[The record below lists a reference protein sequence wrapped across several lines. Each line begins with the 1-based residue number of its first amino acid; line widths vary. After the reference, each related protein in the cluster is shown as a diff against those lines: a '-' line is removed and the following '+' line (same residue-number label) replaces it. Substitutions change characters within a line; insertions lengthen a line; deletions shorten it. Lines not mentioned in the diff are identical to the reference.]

1 MNRYYWRF
9 GLYHRFT
16 HALIIISF
24 LGLAATG
31 IPLKFSD
38 RSWAVALAHFLG
50 GFQVMGFLHRTCA
63 IITFI
68 YCGMHLGFLAHT
80 LFRKKDYSILWG
92 PNSLVPQPKDLQ
104 DLIQHTKFFLGMG
117 PRPKFG
123 TWTYWEKFDYWAVFW
138 GVAVIGGSGLMLW
151 FPTFFTRF
159 MPGWLLNIA
168 TIVHSDE
175 ALLAAGFIFTVH
187 FFNSHLR
194 PEKFPMDPVIF
205 TGRMTEEE
213 LKHDKPALYEELVRT
228 NQLTYIEARRPDL
241 WLVNFAK
248 IFGYTA
254 VGIGLILAIL
264 IFLIH

>member
-1 MNRYYWRF
+1 MTRYFWRF
-9 GLYHRFT
+9 GLYHRIT

-38 RSWAVALAHFLG
+38 RSWAMSVAHILG
-50 GFQVMGFLHRTCA
+50 GFQVMGFMHRTCA

-92 PNSLVPQPKDLQ
+92 PNSLVPQPRDGREFVGHIKY
-104 DLIQHTKFFLGMG
+104 FLGMG
-117 PRPKFG
+117 PKPLFG
-123 TWTYWEKFDYWAVFW
+123 KWTYWEKFDYWAVFW
-138 GVAVIGGSGLMLW
+138 GIAIIGSTGLCLW
-151 FPTFFTRF
+151 FPTFFARF
-159 MPGWLLNIA
+159 LPGWMINVA
-168 TIVHSDE
+168 TLIHSDE
-175 ALLAAGFIFTVH
+175 ALLAVGFIFTVH
-187 FFNSHLR
+187 FFNNHLR

-205 TGRMTEEE
+205 TGRFTEEE
-213 LKHDKPALYEELVRT
+213 LKHDKPAQYNELVLT
-228 NQLTYIEARRPDL
+228 NKLNHIEARHPDR

-254 VGIGLILAIL
+254 LTIGIMLTILILL
-264 IFLIH
+264 IR

>member
-38 RSWAVALAHFLG
+38 RSWAIALAHFLG
-50 GFQVMGFLHRTCA
+50 GFQVMGFLHRACA
-63 IITFI
+63 VITFI
-68 YCGMHLGFLAHT
+68 YCGMHLGFLAHAV
-80 LFRKKDYSILWG
+80 FRKKDYTIFWG
-92 PNSLVPQPKDLQ
+92 PNSLVPQPRDLQ
-104 DLIQHTKFFLGMG
+104 DIIQHTKYFLGMG
-117 PRPKFG
+117 TRPKFG
-123 TWTYWEKFDYWAVFW
+123 KWTYWEKFDYWAVFW
-138 GVAVIGGSGLMLW
+138 GIAVIGGSGLTLW
-151 FPTFFTRF
+151 FPTFFTKF

-175 ALLAAGFIFTVH
+175 ALLAVGFIFTVH

-213 LKHDKPALYEELVRT
+213 LQHDKPGLYEELVKT
-228 NQLTYIEARRPDL
+228 NQLSHIEARRPDL

-254 VGIGLILAIL
+254 VGIGVILAIL
-264 IFLIH
+264 IFLIR